1 MIENYIVEYPNFYVP
16 KEDLFNYQDG
26 HKEYKENVHF
36 KTQHN
41 LDTASECKFFDL
53 VTKDCKSA
61 NILLDLVKGD
71 NYKFTKVLAG
81 GVMPPHTDPLRT
93 GVLMIPLTEEPSPIV
108 FYENNRKIFS
118 HKYVC
123 PTLINAKIKHGV
135 PEVKKDRIFLQI
147 NFVQSWDNLKKMRLN

>member
-1 MIENYIVEYPNFYVP
+1 
-16 KEDLFNYQDG
+16 
-26 HKEYKENVHF
+26 
-36 KTQHN
+36 
-41 LDTASECKFFDL
+41 
-53 VTKDCKSA
+53 
-61 NILLDLVKGD
+61 
-71 NYKFTKVLAG
+71 
-81 GVMPPHTDPLRT
+81 MPPHTDPLRT